1 MLIRLFCSL
10 LLVIALNSCSL
21 VPSPSGQ
28 VLSGKIYWQ
37 GEVRLRGDV
46 VLEAGSELIIAPGT
60 KVIFE
65 TPRNGEDLYIEHPYF
80 PGSELIVRGRLLALG
95 TAEAPIVF
103 MAADPAGEAGSWGG
117 INIEDSPEV
126 HFSYCRFI
134 QANSALHSRQSWVT
148 VEHSV
153 FSNNYVAVRF
163 HDTHLLAENNLFE
176 NNGTAIRFHFGS
188 PVICNNLIRHNGK
201 GLFIS
206 SEPRD
211 YRIENNSFIENFPYQ
226 VSLGEGV
233 RSAVDLRNNYWSEPV
248 GLALEALFFDGRDDD
263 WLGRVEYLPVR
274 TQPFRLENSE

>member
-1 MLIRLFCSL
+1 MLIRFFCLFFAV
-10 LLVIALNSCSL
+10 LVLNSCSL
-21 VPSPSGQ
+21 VSPPLGQ
-28 VLSGKIYWQ
+28 VLSGQIYWQ

-65 TPRNGEDLYIEHPYF
+65 TPRNGEDLYLEHPYF
-80 PGSELIVRGRLLALG
+80 PGSELIVRGRLIALG
-95 TAEAPIVF
+95 TAEAPIIF
-103 MAADPAGEAGSWGG
+103 MAADPDGKAGSWGG
-117 INIEDSPEV
+117 INIEESPEV
-126 HFSYCRFI
+126 HFSHCQFS
-134 QANSALHSRQSWVT
+134 QADSALHSRQSWVT

-153 FSNNYVAVRF
+153 FNNNHVAVRF
-163 HDTHLLAENNLFE
+163 HDTRLLVENNLFE

-211 YRIENNSFIENFPYQ
+211 YRIENNSFIDNYPYQ

-233 RSAVDLRNNYWSEPV
+233 RSAVDLRNNHWSEAV
-248 GLALEALFFDGRDDD
+248 GSALETRFFDGRADE
-263 WLGRVEYLPVR
+263 WLGRIEYLPVR
-274 TQPFRLENSE
+274 SQPVRLEDFE